1 MLAVKSRGG
10 AGDSFS
16 IVFEDSNG
24 EKRKCDGDDD
34 DDDDDCSGNGY
45 ESDGESESG
54 DQDAVSSRLSDTG

>member
-16 IVFEDSNG
+16 IVFEDSKG
-24 EKRKCDGDDD
+24 EKRKCDGDEDED
-34 DDDDDCSGNGY
+34 SDCSGNGY